1 MFNFTKA
8 IRGVLRHKNSQ
19 IRAER
24 EKLRAADESNKILS
38 AYIALL
44 ASGQES
50 VKVSKADDREA
61 LSRYGTEISS
71 DKDCYII
78 KVKKSEKRSLGK
90 RESRAVK

>member
-1 MFNFTKA
+1 MFNLTKA
-8 IRGVLRHKNSQ
+8 IRGVLRRKNVQ

-24 EKLRAADESNKILS
+24 EKFLAERETNKILS

-44 ASGQES
+44 ASGQEALRI
-50 VKVSKADDREA
+50 SKADVREA
-61 LSRYGTEISS
+61 LNSYGTDGSS

-78 KVKKSEKRSLGK
+78 KVKKSEKGSLGK